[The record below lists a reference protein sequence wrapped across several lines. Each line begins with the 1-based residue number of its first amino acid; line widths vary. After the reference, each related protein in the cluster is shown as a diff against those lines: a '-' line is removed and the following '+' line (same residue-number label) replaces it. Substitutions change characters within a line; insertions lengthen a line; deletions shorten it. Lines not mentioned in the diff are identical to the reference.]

1 MKAFAS
7 AQAAAYKM
15 FETINWTLEIARG
28 QAAAYQINRTP
39 VAIDRAGEAPGSWL
53 VPVSQIS
60 WLLVAAK
67 ASQLLRWWIEAERL
81 LVRPCVGEGV
91 ADLLAL
97 VHDGGDNWYWQW
109 ASVGRWGACGSTCSM
124 AWTGE
129 ERGAGSAEE
138 RRVDWQE
145 QGAGCGG
152 VRLARRGA
160 RPPEEHWRWPGR
172 GEAPLANGEDELVR
186 SFFRNELIL
195 VLLTFV

>member
-1 MKAFAS
+1 LRLTVGFGGEMRSLRIYLFH
-7 AQAAAYKM
+7 
-15 FETINWTLEIARG
+15 G
-28 QAAAYQINRTP
+28 
-39 VAIDRAGEAPGSWL
+39 VDR
-53 VPVSQIS
+53 
-60 WLLVAAK
+60 
-67 ASQLLRWWIEAERL
+67 
-81 LVRPCVGEGV
+81 
-91 ADLLAL
+91 
-97 VHDGGDNWYWQW
+97 
-109 ASVGRWGACGSTCSM
+109 
-124 AWTGE
+124 
-129 ERGAGSAEE
+129 RGAGSAEE